1 MILDGALADRRTSPL
16 AAKRAKGARP
26 TAKPRQVNEWE
37 LCGWMC
43 GKTSVVFRDV
53 SCCRMKT
60 GISGNAK

>member
-1 MILDGALADRRTSPL
+1 MILDGALAAWRTSPL

-26 TAKPRQVNEWE
+26 AAKPRQVNEWE